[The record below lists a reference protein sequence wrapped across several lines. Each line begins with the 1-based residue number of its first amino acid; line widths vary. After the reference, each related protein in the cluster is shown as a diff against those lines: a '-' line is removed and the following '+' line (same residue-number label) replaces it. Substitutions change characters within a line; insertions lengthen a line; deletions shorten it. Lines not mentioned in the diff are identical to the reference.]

1 MRRLE
6 FALDTGDVVGID
18 HEGLV
23 ALRSGL
29 EKTLHA
35 QAVPEEELYDAAL
48 ALGLNPTQC
57 CPAPCALNSLLNRE
71 LAPDHRSPFSCTL
84 RPTAFCPTGTMA
96 AAGVGGDKDEHTAE
110 RFLLMAANSGNAG
123 APAVWYRLA
132 QIRKSTPYSGFEW
145 NIC

>member
-35 QAVPEEELYDAAL
+35 QAVPEEELYDAEL
-48 ALGLNPTQC
+48 ALGLHPTKC
-57 CPAPCALNSLLNRE
+57 FPAPCALNCPFP
-71 LAPDHRSPFSCTL
+71 APYAQLHSARQGQWQQPVW
-84 RPTAFCPTGTMA
+84 A
-96 AAGVGGDKDEHTAE
+96 ATKTST
-110 RFLLMAANSGNAG
+110 RQNA
-123 APAVWYRLA
+123 
-132 QIRKSTPYSGFEW
+132 SS
-145 NIC
+145 